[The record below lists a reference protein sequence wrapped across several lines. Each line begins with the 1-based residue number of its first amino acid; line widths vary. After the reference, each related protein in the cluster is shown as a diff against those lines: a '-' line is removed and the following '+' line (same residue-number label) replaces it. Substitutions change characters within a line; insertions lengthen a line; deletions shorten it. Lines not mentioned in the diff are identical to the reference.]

1 MNKVLFKNCRYLI
14 CKAAPEGGILEDG
27 AVYVEGSV
35 IKAVGPTAVIER
47 LVTDENTEVLD
58 CRNKIVMPGLID
70 SHNHVGEYHQFLI
83 LGMSSWKPV
92 RGIIDVLH
100 HYIWPAWTW
109 LTEESTYDLTLLG
122 IVNLLKHG
130 TTTTANAFHFPDAV
144 YKAAELSRMR
154 MVIQPQMVTA
164 YEMSDGL
171 DEQGYLA
178 QTEDAIRNYH
188 NTLDGRVTVDVHTSW
203 PWNCTE
209 SMLVKGMALAE
220 KYDVQFA
227 THLFEAPDEKRLAN
241 ELCANEGGA
250 IQYLR
255 NIGLVNERSVF
266 FHCTQLNEE
275 EIDIMAETGC
285 AITHCPTN
293 NARKGDCAYL
303 PYMRDAGVRL
313 GLATDNPTGNLFKDM
328 AAMSLFHNI
337 MPREKRSVPVW
348 VPLELATTGSAKVL
362 RMEDRVGTLEPDKRA
377 DIITIDLRRNTDLM
391 PLNAGMLFYFLCIN
405 GPGAVAADVMVDG
418 VFLRREGE
426 FTILDEEAIIAKAT
440 QWFEKFTDY
449 YVKGQEERRSLIKL
463 VHNEFTRQ

>member
-14 CKAAPEGGILEDG
+14 CKAAPEKGILEDG
-27 AVYVEGSV
+27 AVYVEGPV
-35 IKAVGPTAVIER
+35 IKAVGPTAEIER

-188 NTLDGRVTVDVHTSW
+188 NTLDGRITVDVHTSW

-275 EIDIMAETGC
+275 EIDIMAEAGC

-362 RMEDRVGTLEPDKRA
+362 RMDDRVGTLEPDKRA

-463 VHNEFTRQ
+463 VHNEFIRQ

>member
-14 CKAAPEGGILEDG
+14 CKAAPEKGILEDG
-27 AVYVEGSV
+27 AVYVEGPV
-35 IKAVGPTAVIER
+35 IKAVGPTAEIER

-144 YKAAELSRMR
+144 YKAAEHSRMR

-188 NTLDGRVTVDVHTSW
+188 NTLDGRITVDVHTSW

-293 NARKGDCAYL
+293 NARKGDCAYV

-362 RMEDRVGTLEPDKRA
+362 RMDDRVGTLEPDKRA

-426 FTILDEEAIIAKAT
+426 FTMLDEEAIIAKAT